1 MKIEVKS
8 STKPIDYLK
17 SMKILE
23 ERVKDVFLGKKNE
36 LLWIMEHNSVYTA
49 GTSSKNKD
57 LLISSIDIQNLLLE

>member
-8 STKPIDYLK
+8 SAKPIDYLK

-49 GTSSKNKD
+49 GTSSKNKY
-57 LLISSIDIQNLLLE
+57 LIDNNINII